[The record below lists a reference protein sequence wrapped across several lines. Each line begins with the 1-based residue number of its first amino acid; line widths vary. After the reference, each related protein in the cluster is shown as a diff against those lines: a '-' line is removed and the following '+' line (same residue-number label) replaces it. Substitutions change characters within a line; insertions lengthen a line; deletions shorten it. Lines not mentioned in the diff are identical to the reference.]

1 MQKMKLTNN
10 FANEQTYRQ
19 CISKT
24 SQLFVGSQV
33 YVIVCGARRSR
44 GYCFLHPHNQWGP
57 YVNIKHKLIELIWSL
72 NIHYTSD
79 LSLMHVNKN
88 NPRKIISPSTK
99 NTVKKDFNHKNLNSC
114 FITWIFFSKI
124 VCLLKGLQ
132 FLI

>member
-33 YVIVCGARRSR
+33 YIIVWGEEVTRLLLFA
-44 GYCFLHPHNQWGP
+44 PHNQWGP

-114 FITWIFFSKI
+114 FIDWIFFSKI
-124 VCLLKGLQ
+124 VCFLKGLQ